1 MVSIMLVEDDD
12 VIASSL
18 EEELKKWNYDVYKQ
32 EDFNTVVDTF
42 IAIVHRQLILMDIQ
56 LPVYNG
62 YHWCQEIRKISEVPI
77 IFISSRTDD
86 MDLVM
91 AIQMGADDYI
101 QKPFQLTV
109 VLAKIKAMLRRS
121 YDFSDKENFYSV
133 SEVTL
138 KPSELSL
145 IYKDKTASLTKNE
158 LKIMEILFKHKGE
171 YVSKEMIMRGLWED
185 ESFIDSNTLAVNIA
199 RLRKKLKELGKEDFI
214 VTKKGVGYAIIE

>member
-1 MVSIMLVEDDD
+1 MFSIMIIEDDD

-18 EEELKKWNYDVYKQ
+18 EDELNKWNYKVHRQ
-32 EDFNTVVDTF
+32 TDFNAVLDSF
-42 IAIVHRQLILMDIQ
+42 IAIKPQLVLMDIQ
-56 LPVYNG
+56 LPAYNG

-109 VLAKIKAMLRRS
+109 VVAKIQAMLRRT
-121 YDFSDKENFYSV
+121 YDFSETENFYSA
-133 SEVTL
+133 SQVTL

-145 IYKDKTASLTKNE
+145 IYKEKTVSLTKNE
-158 LKIMEILFKHKGE
+158 LKIIEILFKHKGE
-171 YVSKEMIMRGLWED
+171 YVSKERIMKQLWED

-199 RLRKKLKELGKEDFI
+199 RLRKKLKELDKEDFI
-214 VTKKGVGYAIIE
+214 ATKKGVGYAVME

>member
-1 MVSIMLVEDDD
+1 MFSIMIIEDDD

-18 EEELKKWNYDVYKQ
+18 EDELNKWNYEVHRQ
-32 EDFNTVVDTF
+32 TDFNAVLDSF
-42 IAIVHRQLILMDIQ
+42 IAIKPQLVLMDIQ
-56 LPVYNG
+56 LPAYNG

-77 IFISSRTDD
+77 IFISARTDD

-109 VLAKIKAMLRRS
+109 VVAKIQAMLRRT
-121 YDFSDKENFYSV
+121 YDFSETENFYSA
-133 SEVTL
+133 SQVTL

-145 IYKDKTASLTKNE
+145 IYKDKTVSLTKNE
-158 LKIMEILFKHKGE
+158 LKIIEILFKHKGE
-171 YVSKEMIMRGLWED
+171 YVSKERIMKQLWED

-214 VTKKGVGYAIIE
+214 ATKKGVGYAVME

>member
-1 MVSIMLVEDDD
+1 MFSIMIVEDDD

-18 EEELKKWNYDVYKQ
+18 EDELNKWDY
-32 EDFNTVVDTF
+32 T
-42 IAIVHRQLILMDIQ
+42 VHRQTDFNAVLDAFVEVKPQLVLMDIQ
-56 LPVYNG
+56 LPAYNG

-109 VLAKIKAMLRRS
+109 VVAKIQAMLRRT
-121 YDFSDKENFYSV
+121 YDFSETENFYSAGK
-133 SEVTL
+133 VTL

-145 IYKDKTASLTKNE
+145 IYKDNTASLTKNE
-158 LKIMEILFKHKGE
+158 LKIIEILFKHKGE
-171 YVSKEMIMRGLWED
+171 YVSKERIMRQLWED
-185 ESFIDSNTLAVNIA
+185 ESFIDSNTLAVNIT

-214 VTKKGVGYAIIE
+214 VTKKGVGYAVIEQ